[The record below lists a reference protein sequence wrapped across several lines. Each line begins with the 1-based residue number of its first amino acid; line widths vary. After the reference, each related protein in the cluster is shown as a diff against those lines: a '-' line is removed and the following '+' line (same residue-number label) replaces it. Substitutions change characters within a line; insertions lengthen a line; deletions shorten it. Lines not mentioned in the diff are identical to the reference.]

1 MMKNLLLLLAATAT
15 VGVAQAQTVLG
26 TAQYKGYS
34 KYIKA
39 VDEYVPAPGQF
50 VNALPAYEDGDD
62 AAAMAAKCT
71 AAIADDK
78 GQFVTLGAYGGYIT
92 FHFDPSVANV

>member
-34 KYIKA
+34 KYI
-39 VDEYVPAPGQF
+39 
-50 VNALPAYEDGDD
+50 
-62 AAAMAAKCT
+62 
-71 AAIADDK
+71 
-78 GQFVTLGAYGGYIT
+78 
-92 FHFDPSVANV
+92 